1 MDEKYY
7 TTPNGTIVGEST
19 LRSKYGEKF
28 DSFLSDGKITEVA
41 ETIYETPNGSLI
53 QESVLKDK
61 YGEKFNTFLSDGKLK
76 KKEQTEPTRNAPLP
90 GLGGVSEE
98 PTPSPSVG
106 QGVLRNVDQTQ
117 PRGEAFISRASDLT
131 RTDVREPKVDGQE
144 LTQVSE
150 ITEPFVMEEQPLP
163 DTEDVLEK
171 TRLYD
176 NKMQSERNE
185 NIKKYGIDCYKGSTY
200 RCF

>member
-41 ETIYETPNGSLI
+41 ETIYETPNGSLV

-76 KKEQTEPTRNAPLP
+76 KKEQTKPTQERSFTRSWRCF
-90 GLGGVSEE
+90 GRTYTISF
-98 PTPSPSVG
+98 SW
-106 QGVLRNVDQTQ
+106 
-117 PRGEAFISRASDLT
+117 SRA
-131 RTDVREPKVDGQE
+131 
-144 LTQVSE
+144 
-150 ITEPFVMEEQPLP
+150 
-163 DTEDVLEK
+163 
-171 TRLYD
+171 
-176 NKMQSERNE
+176 
-185 NIKKYGIDCYKGSTY
+185 
-200 RCF
+200 

>member
-76 KKEQTEPTRNAPLP
+76 KKNRPNRLKQFKLNKKHR
-90 GLGGVSEE
+90 
-98 PTPSPSVG
+98 
-106 QGVLRNVDQTQ
+106 LRQ
-117 PRGEAFISRASDLT
+117 L
-131 RTDVREPKVDGQE
+131 
-144 LTQVSE
+144 LY
-150 ITEPFVMEEQPLP
+150 L
-163 DTEDVLEK
+163 VLEVFRK
-171 TRLYD
+171 NLHNLLFVR
-176 NKMQSERNE
+176 QR
-185 NIKKYGIDCYKGSTY
+185 G
-200 RCF
+200 

>member
-76 KKEQTEPTRNAPLP
+76 KKNRPNRLGTLP
-90 GLGGVSEE
+90 YL
-98 PTPSPSVG
+98 
-106 QGVLRNVDQTQ
+106 
-117 PRGEAFISRASDLT
+117 
-131 RTDVREPKVDGQE
+131 
-144 LTQVSE
+144 
-150 ITEPFVMEEQPLP
+150 
-163 DTEDVLEK
+163 VLEVFRK
-171 TRLYD
+171 NLHNLLRLVRAYLG
-176 NKMQSERNE
+176 M
-185 NIKKYGIDCYKGSTY
+185 
-200 RCF
+200 

>member
-41 ETIYETPNGSLI
+41 ETIYETPNGILV

-76 KKEQTEPTRNAPLP
+76 KKESTEPTQPVQEAPLQ

-131 RTDVREPKVDGQE
+131 RTDVR
-144 LTQVSE
+144 
-150 ITEPFVMEEQPLP
+150 
-163 DTEDVLEK
+163 
-171 TRLYD
+171 
-176 NKMQSERNE
+176 
-185 NIKKYGIDCYKGSTY
+185 
-200 RCF
+200 

>member
-1 MDEKYY
+1 M
-7 TTPNGTIVGEST
+7 V
-19 LRSKYGEKF
+19 
-28 DSFLSDGKITEVA
+28 
-41 ETIYETPNGSLI
+41 
-53 QESVLKDK
+53 SV
-61 YGEKFNTFLSDGKLK
+61 K
-76 KKEQTEPTRNAPLP
+76 KKEQTEPTQAAPLP

-106 QGVLRNVDQTQ
+106 QGVLRGVDQTQ
-117 PRGEAFISRASDLT
+117 PTGEEFITGVSDLT
-131 RTDVREPKVDGQE
+131 RTDVGEPQVDGQE

-185 NIKKYGIDCYKGSTY
+185 NIKKYGLDLTKSQLTDVFESPIPEEEDTESYLSKQIGRVTSSANNIVTTQ
-200 RCF
+200 RLSVFLPTSLNESK